1 MALVKEFSTINEAV
15 QAANSLHGR
24 GVAENE
30 VFVLAHDDSL
40 TDTVAD
46 HSEAKKIGVDETGM
60 GTAFKNMFQS
70 QGDEL
75 RTKMEEIGLS
85 KAEAE
90 TYEKTLDE
98 GKILLICKDD
108 NQSSFLGY

>member
-30 VFVLAHDDSL
+30 VFVLAHDDSI

-46 HSEAKKIGVDETGM
+46 HSEAKKIGVDETGL
-60 GTAFKNMFQS
+60 GFSFQKHVPKP
-70 QGDEL
+70 G
-75 RTKMEEIGLS
+75 R
-85 KAEAE
+85 
-90 TYEKTLDE
+90 
-98 GKILLICKDD
+98 
-108 NQSSFLGY
+108 